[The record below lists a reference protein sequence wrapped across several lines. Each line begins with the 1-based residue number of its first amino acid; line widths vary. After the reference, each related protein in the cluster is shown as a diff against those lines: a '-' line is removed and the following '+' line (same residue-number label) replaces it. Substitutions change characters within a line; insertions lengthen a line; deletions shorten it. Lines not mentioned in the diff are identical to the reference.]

1 MGDVPVRL
9 DLDLRL
15 VRYFTVLAEQRRFVS
30 AAAQLH
36 ITQPSL
42 SRQIRSLE
50 KELGVRLFDRTAH
63 GSRLTEA
70 GEAFLPHAIALLRS
84 ATRAAAAAR
93 AAEPSRITIGYTADL
108 LITPAVQALRQQHP
122 DSEVHTLHVDWDRP
136 REALLDH
143 SVDAVVTRTPL
154 STDGLHKTIL
164 FAEPRALVVCVGHR
178 LAGRAAVTIDDIADE
193 PMPRVPDPAWN
204 AFWRID
210 PRPDGRVA
218 PEGPLARAPEDKM
231 EFVATGQAVAIMP
244 ATVRLRPDVVMIPLL
259 GVDPSHVVLVT
270 RAGDRNALLTAFRR
284 FAKSHLTDRAA

>member
-1 MGDVPVRL
+1 M
-9 DLDLRL
+9 RL
-15 VRYFTVLAEQRRFVS
+15 VRYFTVLAEQRRFTS
-30 AAAQLH
+30 AAEQLH

-50 KELGVRLFDRTAH
+50 RQIGVRLFDRTPR

-84 ATRAAAAAR
+84 ANRAAAAAR
-93 AAEPSRITIGYTADL
+93 AAEPSRITIGYTGDL
-108 LITPAVQALRQQHP
+108 LITPAVQALRQWTP
-122 DSEVHTLHVDWDRP
+122 DSEVHTLHVGWDRP

-143 SVDAVVTRTPL
+143 SVDAVVTRTPV
-154 STDGLHKTIL
+154 STSGLHQTIL
-164 FAEPRALVVCVGHR
+164 FAEPRALVVSVGHR

-193 PMPRVPDPAWN
+193 PMPQVSDAAWN

-210 PRPDGRVA
+210 PRPDGRAA
-218 PEGPLARAPEDKM
+218 PTGPLARAPEDKM
-231 EFVATGQAVAIMP
+231 EFVATGEAVAIVP

-270 RAGDRNALLTAFRR
+270 REGDRNALLTAFRHCIQ
-284 FAKSHLTDRAA
+284 SHLADHMG